1 MKKSTFLYLLT
12 VVFCIV
18 FIVFSYKGYD
28 KMINYHN
35 TDYSYENAYVGGD
48 AYNYIIN
55 GTHATGYFV
64 LAGTFL
70 IAAVISLVGGLIIS
84 DKTNYAISENN
95 ADKLNNNELP
105 PL

>member
-12 VVFCIV
+12 VMFCII

-28 KMINYHN
+28 KMIIYHN
-35 TDYSYENAYVGGD
+35 K
-48 AYNYIIN
+48 IIN
-55 GTHATGYFV
+55 GIHATGYFV
-64 LAGTFL
+64 IAGTFL
-70 IAAVISLVGGLIIS
+70 IVAVISLVGGLIIS
-84 DKTNYAISENN
+84 DKTNYTISENN

>member
-1 MKKSTFLYLLT
+1 MKKSTFLYFLAII
-12 VVFCIV
+12 FFIV

-28 KMINYHN
+28 KMNNYRN

-55 GTHATGYFV
+55 GTHATGYYV

-70 IAAVISLVGGLIIS
+70 ITAVISLAGGLIIS
-84 DKTNYAISENN
+84 DKNNYYISKDNF
-95 ADKLNNNELP
+95 DKSDDNELP